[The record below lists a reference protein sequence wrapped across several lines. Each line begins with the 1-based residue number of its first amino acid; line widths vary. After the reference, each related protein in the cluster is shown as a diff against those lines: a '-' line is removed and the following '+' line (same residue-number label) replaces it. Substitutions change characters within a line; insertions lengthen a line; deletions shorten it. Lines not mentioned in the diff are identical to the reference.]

1 MSGLQH
7 CDQNGKGNCSKT
19 FWRLVLTHLNFSTTT
34 EASRFQCT
42 NLSIPAK
49 GEENNL
55 HLLTGWCETNSGWKE
70 LVLLYSWTVTTLHG
84 DPLLVP
90 TVKPCFLSGDHP
102 GDTDLPGSPSRA
114 PRQRLK
120 FCSSPVITLALLLF
134 CLSEDRVKLLKIRRR
149 KESCSSKERDS
160 LLTNK
165 QARDPADLD
174 REVGTAKRSK
184 QRNQG
189 RSCKQWRE
197 IETKRRGG
205 TGR

>member
-19 FWRLVLTHLNFSTTT
+19 FRRLVLTHLNFSTTT

-90 TVKPCFLSGDHP
+90 TVKPCFLSG
-102 GDTDLPGSPSRA
+102 G
-114 PRQRLK
+114 
-120 FCSSPVITLALLLF
+120 ITQEILTFLGVPAVHQGNALN
-134 CLSEDRVKLLKIRRR
+134 SV
-149 KESCSSKERDS
+149 
-160 LLTNK
+160 
-165 QARDPADLD
+165 QA
-174 REVGTAKRSK
+174 
-184 QRNQG
+184 Q
-189 RSCKQWRE
+189 
-197 IETKRRGG
+197 
-205 TGR
+205 